1 MKNDI
6 RDCREKKEAELEKLG
21 KNIKNYKNS
30 IEFEKFMI
38 KEWRKRKKKL
48 KKEK

>member
-6 RDCREKKEAELEKLG
+6 RDCREKKEAELEKLD